1 MARCRSRRE
10 SLRWSARRRSWVGD
24 DVVAMLEVAWL
35 ESGGRKR
42 EMRWR
47 GRYRQLCY
55 DELVW

>member
-1 MARCRSRRE
+1 M
-10 SLRWSARRRSWVGD
+10 RWSARRRSWVGD